1 MIDITFYKN
10 NHDAYQGFHFI
21 GHAEYADA
29 GEDVVCA
36 GVSALVFTTI
46 NSLDALTDAEFIVN
60 SDEPSGMM
68 DLTITDGVDH
78 DTELL
83 MKALYIGCQGIS
95 DSYGTDFVKIHF
107 KEV

>member
-1 MIDITFYKN
+1 MIDITFYKDCQ
-10 NHDAYQGFHFI
+10 DAYRGFHFI

-36 GVSALVFTTI
+36 GVSALAITSV
-46 NSLDALTDAEFIVN
+46 NSLDMLTDAVFTVD
-60 SDEPSGMM
+60 SDAERGMM
-68 DLTITDGVDH
+68 DLHIQSEPDH
-78 DTELL
+78 DTDLL
-83 MKALYIGCQGIS
+83 MRSLYIGCQGIS